1 MIICSVLFSHV
12 FFRFSAISI
21 PVREMVRDRLVC
33 LLYSTKEQDIG
44 TYQEIGEGQ
53 TFSLSYTNNERN
65 IETRQEIG
73 EGQTCSFALI
83 YQGPGHR
90 NMSAVM
96 KFNRL
101 RLGYIYQTYRVV
113 L

>member
-21 PVREMVRDRLVC
+21 PVRISLRKRNGERDDVSVEEMVRDRLVC

-44 TYQEIGEGQ
+44 TY
-53 TFSLSYTNNERN
+53 
-65 IETRQEIG
+65 QEIG